1 VNNVKATT
9 IATDILA
16 RLALAHLDSSWFGG
30 VMWHLFSTEIVKREK
45 ENQNNIQ
52 KKKKKS

>member
-45 ENQNNIQ
+45 ENQKNIE